1 MILYLPLEMSVFYM
15 KGSMPEIAMTDIM
28 PSGWILD
35 SDRFDR
41 TPEVVPAIELVH
53 YYKWIHFILYLK
65 WAASAGC
72 RHLNIMNKW
81 NTRLGWYAWE
91 GFSHFGTVVKLRLRA
106 SIEPWLPFFFFK
118 LNQNQNQNTLLISGG
133 NWFCSNALCK
143 VEMWMREWECVI
155 GGAKK
160 LHTS

>member
-1 MILYLPLEMSVFYM
+1 MSWWYRLRSLVSGLKLQTMILYLPLEMSMFYM

-53 YYKWIHFILYLK
+53 CYKWIHFILYLK

-81 NTRLGWYAWE
+81 NTRLGWYVWE

-106 SIEPWLPFFFFK
+106 SIEPWLPFFF
-118 LNQNQNQNTLLISGG
+118 
-133 NWFCSNALCK
+133 NWIRIRIKILY
-143 VEMWMREWECVI
+143 
-155 GGAKK
+155 
-160 LHTS
+160 